1 MSSIIRSAL
10 ALTMA
15 GIALGGAQSCTP
27 KTDTGS
33 LPVKIVVR
41 DEPQEMV
48 AGEDGTF
55 HFKIPVGYIP
65 KGGVID
71 FNVNVNTTPACSK
84 YYVTEF
90 LAGKT
95 WYKGDMFM

>member
-65 KGGVID
+65 KGGSDRFQCQCEYDASVQQ
-71 FNVNVNTTPACSK
+71 VLC
-84 YYVTEF
+84 Y
-90 LAGKT
+90 
-95 WYKGDMFM
+95 